1 MTETDP
7 ETEAVQARRDFYATV
22 RAAITGGS
30 ENHVSA
36 VAAGE
41 LSLNK
46 LRLLHMLSR
55 PHRRPPTITRVASLL
70 GMEVSPAAR
79 LVDQLDDA
87 RLVDRVPDDENRR
100 LRRVVITARGR
111 AVTDELDHVLLRN
124 VDRFAR
130 TLRGDER
137 QLLDGARAVAR
148 RPDVAALRPPA
159 DG

>member
-1 MTETDP
+1 ME
-7 ETEAVQARRDFYATV
+7 ARRDFYATV

-36 VAAGE
+36 LAAGE

-70 GMEVSPAAR
+70 GMAETSSAAR

-87 RLVDRVPDDENRR
+87 GLVDRVPDDENKRM
-100 LRRVVITARGR
+100 RRVVITARGR

-130 TLRGDER
+130 SLHGDER

-148 RPDVAALRPPA
+148 RPDVAALRPKESDA
-159 DG
+159 